1 MSDTNDDRVA
11 LAWSAFLADE
21 HSVAFRLFLRLA
33 LDGSA
38 EAQRQVGLMHDQG
51 KGVRQDH
58 AQAARWYRTAADQGD
73 AHAQHS
79 LAVCYLIG
87 EGLERDPAHASRWFR
102 RAAQQGHEGSQC
114 ELGLLYE
121 SARVFLR
128 TPGVRCIGI
137 RSGRGPGDAGG
148 RGAV

>member
-1 MSDTNDDRVA
+1 MSDTNDDREA

-79 LAVCYLIG
+79 LAATRARSASWACST
-87 EGLERDPAHASRWFR
+87 RPATGSPATSAGRCTGTVWR
-102 RAAQQGHEGSQC
+102 RCRACPRPWRGW
-114 ELGLLYE
+114 
-121 SARVFLR
+121 
-128 TPGVRCIGI
+128 
-137 RSGRGPGDAGG
+137 RSC
-148 RGAV
+148 

>member
-1 MSDTNDDRVA
+1 
-11 LAWSAFLADE
+11 
-21 HSVAFRLFLRLA
+21 
-33 LDGSA
+33 
-38 EAQRQVGLMHDQG
+38 MHDQG

-87 EGLERDPAHASRWFR
+87 EGVERDPARAARWFR
-102 RAAQQGHEGSQC
+102 RAAQQGHEGAQC

-121 SARVFLR
+121 TGDGVPCDVRRALHWYRLAAVQGMPEAVARLAIVLSRTARRRRKADRRRPGADVKSARPALSHDSLR
-128 TPGVRCIGI
+128 CWL
-137 RSGRGPGDAGG
+137 
-148 RGAV
+148 